1 MNGTM
6 NNRLTVQNVAEKMN
20 CSEQFIR
27 KGLQNGIFPWGYAIR
42 ISGNRFTYWISKNKF
57 IEFTG
62 IEV

>member
-1 MNGTM
+1 M

-27 KGLQNGIFPWGYAIR
+27 KGLQNRIFPWGYAIR